1 MSPPHKNIRLL
12 NIYNFLMG
20 FLPIIAVI
28 VPFYHNQIGLTFQE
42 FLIGEA
48 IFAAIVVGME
58 IPSGWISDIWKRKQ
72 ALIIA
77 AVIETIGMTVI
88 GFADG
93 FWMAV
98 LGQALMGVGVSLT
111 SGTTTAL
118 LYDTLLEE
126 GREEEFRKREG
137 TRAAI
142 GLYSVGFASLIGGF
156 LYEYDPYLP
165 VWVSAATY
173 AMCVPVAMM
182 MSEPGRHKEAVK
194 KNPFYDMVQV
204 MKYALRTNKEI
215 AALIF
220 FTAVLY
226 GSTQTGMWMQ
236 QPYYIALNIPEMW
249 FGVFASLGFLVGG
262 MGSQLGHFLEKYMRP
277 VKILAC
283 LWLTAIVCWVV
294 SGGVLGYHALILMM
308 ISNAAWG
315 VGFPVMQDALNKR
328 VDSSRRATV
337 LSVAS
342 LMIRFVFIPLGII
355 LGWVVDTYGVQ
366 NALLALAG
374 FVFIANIL
382 NVRKLIH

>member
-1 MSPPHKNIRLL
+1 MTRPHKNVALL
-12 NIYNFLMG
+12 NYYNFLMG
-20 FLPIIAVI
+20 FLPVIAVI
-28 VPFYHNQIGLTFQE
+28 VPFYSNQIGLTFQE

-77 AVIETIGMTVI
+77 AIIETIGMVMI
-88 GFADG
+88 GFADS
-93 FWMAV
+93 FWTAV
-98 LGQALMGVGVSLT
+98 FGQALMGVGVSLT

-126 GREEEFRKREG
+126 GRVEEFRKREG
-137 TRAAI
+137 KRAGI
-142 GLYSVGFASLIGGF
+142 GLYSVGIASLIGGF
-156 LYEYDPYLP
+156 LYEIDPYLP
-165 VWVSAATY
+165 VWISAATY
-173 AMCVPVAMM
+173 AMCVPIAMM
-182 MSEPGRHKEAVK
+182 MDEPGRHKETVK

-204 MKYALRTNKEI
+204 MKYALRTNRKI

-220 FTAVLY
+220 FTAILY

-236 QPYYIALNIPEMW
+236 QPYYIALEIPEMW

-262 MGSQLGHFLEKYMRP
+262 AGSHLGHFLEKYMRP

-283 LWLTAIVCWVV
+283 LWLCAAMCWMA
-294 SGGVLGYHALILMM
+294 SGGVLGYHALVLLM

-315 VGFPVMQDALNKR
+315 IGFPVMQDALNRR
-328 VDSSRRATV
+328 VDSARRATI

-366 NALLALAG
+366 NGLLALAG
-374 FVFIANIL
+374 FVVVANIW
-382 NVRKLIH
+382 NVRKLLL